1 MHEAYLVLTRA
12 EGELGRLNVE
22 TYMQRRT
29 RAAKHTGLAGL
40 SAKEILGLLRGA
52 TRQRSVSQPR
62 AQYAAGPSAPSQ
74 GLQRRQQLQ
83 AAALAVKPAN
93 VQKRELEEK
102 ARKMRAALAV
112 MEAQIARIG

>member
-1 MHEAYLVLTRA
+1 MLAKINGMHEAYLVLTRA
-12 EGELGRLNVE
+12 EGELGRVNVE
-22 TYMQRRT
+22 TCMRRRT

-83 AAALAVKPAN
+83 AATLHP
-93 VQKRELEEK
+93 
-102 ARKMRAALAV
+102 
-112 MEAQIARIG
+112 